1 MKYNMS
7 DIGLYMLKVQEDLA
21 NQYQYK
27 ILQDDL
33 AIKCMRQYVL
43 TLPIGFHLEHDE
55 IPVFENPEIN
65 RTIYKPGYEIVKE
78 HKIPIVSRDGTMIA
92 YKYNRIVIGH
102 YGAFIE
108 IDDSDIY
115 DENICIK
122 SGEQYRV
129 FNKKYKD
136 KVKYQWYTAKDSS
149 NCKLYKQMRQVSY
162 ADYQAEMW
170 YVSPFEVLDLN
181 ELKQMFAMKGD
192 ET

>member
-27 ILQDDL
+27 VLQDDL

-108 IDDSDIY
+108 IDDADIY
-115 DENICIK
+115 HDNIKCK
-122 SGEQYRV
+122 EGQEYRIRDR
-129 FNKKYKD
+129 KYKD
-136 KVKYQWYTAKDSS
+136 RIKFQWFTTRDNADA
-149 NCKLYKQMRQVSY
+149 KLYFQKRGVTY